1 MPDAPSTRLTSL
13 DALRGFDMLWIAG
26 GGALGKALK
35 NFGDVP
41 LAPSLATQFEHVAW
55 EGFHFEDLIF
65 PLFIFIA
72 GASLVFS
79 LTKIVAQHGRTA
91 AARRIGVRALV
102 LFIIGVFYSG
112 GFDKGIE
119 GVRWLG
125 VLQRIAL
132 AYAGAAL
139 LFLFLKPRGLIV
151 ACIAM
156 LLGYWALLALVPV
169 PEFGAGDFAQR
180 HNLTNYLDSRF
191 LPGRKYDRD
200 HDPEGLLSTL
210 PAIATCLLGVFAGLR
225 LRGGASACNARWL
238 IIAGVLLLCAGWAWS
253 PWFPVIKKIW
263 TSSYV
268 LVAGGWSAILLGVF
282 HWIVDV
288 RGWRR
293 WAGPFVWIGMNS
305 ITIYLVSGIIDWPK
319 LAARVTGGDLQKFLN
334 TGLHPGVGDLLTA
347 LVAMSFSVFLAWFL
361 HRRKIFLRV

>member
-1 MPDAPSTRLTSL
+1 MSDAPSSRLTSL

-26 GGALGKALK
+26 GGALGAALK
-35 NFGDVP
+35 KFGDVEP
-41 LAPSLATQFEHVAW
+41 AAMLAAQFQHAAW
-55 EGFHFEDLIF
+55 EGFHLEDLIF
-65 PLFIFIA
+65 PLFVFIA

-79 LTKIVAQHGRTA
+79 LTRLVEQHGRAA
-91 AARRIGVRALV
+91 AARRVVVRTAI
-102 LFIIGVFYSG
+102 LFVIGVFYSG
-112 GFDKGIE
+112 GFDKGLD

-132 AYAGAAL
+132 AYGGTGL
-139 LFLFLKPRGLIV
+139 LFLWLKPRGLV
-151 ACIAM
+151 AVCIAI

-169 PEFGAGDFAQR
+169 PEFGAGDFAER

-191 LPGRKYDRD
+191 LPGRNYDRD

-238 IIAGVLLLCAGWAWS
+238 VIAGALMLCAGWAWS

-268 LVAGGWSAILLGVF
+268 LVAAGWSAILLGVF
-282 HWIVDV
+282 HWVIDV

-293 WAGPFVWIGMNS
+293 WSRPFVWVGMNS
-305 ITIYLVSGIIDWPK
+305 ITIYLVDG
-319 LAARVTGGDLQKFLN
+319 TGERTLFMAK
-334 TGLHPGVGDLLTA
+334 
-347 LVAMSFSVFLAWFL
+347 
-361 HRRKIFLRV
+361 